1 MLRIGIAGIGFMGMI
16 HYLAAQRAAGVK
28 VVAIQSRDSQKRAG
42 DWRGIRGNFG
52 PPGAVMD
59 LSGVHCHETFEQLLA
74 DADVDLVDVTVPTPQ
89 HEFLAIAAL
98 KAGKHVLV
106 EKPIALEVVAAN
118 RMIAAAKQHGRKL
131 MVAHVL
137 PCFPEFRFALE
148 AAVSQRYGKLLAG
161 HFLRVIS
168 QPDWSTAIAD
178 MQANGGPA
186 VDLHIHDTHFI
197 RTLAG
202 QPDEVVAIGRAV
214 DCVVQ
219 HLTTLYRYAN
229 GPAISC
235 SSGALVGAARPFAH
249 GFELYFE
256 RATLSFG
263 PGQPLTVI
271 GSAGCEMPPME
282 ADPVAAFTYELE
294 RVAASVTAGV
304 AEPFLAAATARDA
317 LVLCHSEIQSVLTG
331 QAVKSTAKIS

>member
-16 HYLAAQRAAGVK
+16 HYLAAQRAVGVK
-28 VVAIQSRDSQKRAG
+28 VVAIQSRDANKRAG

-59 LSGVHCHETFEQLLA
+59 LSGVHCHESFEHLLA
-74 DADVDLVDVTVPTPQ
+74 DPDVDLIDLTVPTPQ
-89 HEFLAIAAL
+89 HEHLTIEAL

-106 EKPIALEVVAAN
+106 EKPIALDVASAERMIVAAKHH
-118 RMIAAAKQHGRKL
+118 RQLL

-137 PCFPEFRFALE
+137 PCFPEYRFALE
-148 AAVSQRYGKLLAG
+148 AVASLRYGKLLAG

-168 QPDWSTAIAD
+168 RRDLSE
-178 MQANGGPA
+178 ANGGPA

-202 QPDEVVAIGRAV
+202 QPGEVVAVGRAV
-214 DCVVQ
+214 NGVVH
-219 HLTTLYRYAN
+219 HLTTLYRYAD
-229 GPAISC
+229 GPALSC

-256 RATLSFG
+256 HATLSFG
-263 PGQPLTVI
+263 PGQPLMVI
-271 GSAGCEMPPME
+271 GATSCDTPATNS
-282 ADPVAAFTYELE
+282 DPVVAFTYELE
-294 RVAASVTAGV
+294 RVAESVAVGV
-304 AEPFLAAATARDA
+304 AEPFLMARTARDA
-317 LVLCHSEIQSVLTG
+317 LALCRKEIESVITG
-331 QAVKSTAKIS
+331 RAVTL